1 MFSISHVGYDCPIPS
16 CLSNFS
22 PISYHPIPFFSYSI
36 WVFHYLNFFY
46 FLFSFFFSSLPL
58 NCLSFPCSMR
68 LSFFVPSTDILVL
81 HLYFLSIVLL
91 HFCPPI
97 PFYSFSF
104 WVFVL
109 FVSFTFCFSFFLP
122 SFKLWVSFTMI
133 IISPKDNR
141 AYG

>member
-1 MFSISHVGYDCPIPS
+1 MLDTIALFLLVYPIFLPYPTTQFPSFLTPYGSSIT
-16 CLSNFS
+16 L
-22 PISYHPIPFFSYSI
+22 ISFTFYSQ
-36 WVFHYLNFFY
+36 
-46 FLFSFFFSSLPL
+46 FFFSSLPL
-58 NCLSFPCSMR
+58 NCLNFLCSMR

-91 HFCPPI
+91 HFCSPI

-104 WVFVL
+104 WVFIL

-133 IISPKDNR
+133 IISPKDNC

>member
-1 MFSISHVGYDCPIPS
+1 MLDTIVLFLLVYPIFLPYPTIQFPSFLTPYGSSIT
-16 CLSNFS
+16 L
-22 PISYHPIPFFSYSI
+22 ISFTFYSQ
-36 WVFHYLNFFY
+36 
-46 FLFSFFFSSLPL
+46 FFFSSLPL

-68 LSFFVPSTDILVL
+68 LSFFEPSTDILVL

-104 WVFVL
+104 WVFIL

-133 IISPKDNR
+133 IISPKDNC